1 MPFVL
6 LYIMKYHLSF
16 NAKGLHTFDKTRKS
30 CFNQCEIKKICYMNT
45 NVQLK
50 INPVYISKL
59 DSNDK
64 LILSSKFVKIISR
77 EIKFKNGGISK
88 VRIFSNGDFS
98 QDIELARIEINNIF
112 NLCKVN
118 PFVKFW
124 LISRN
129 FNILYDYIS
138 NHTIPNNLNVMFSTP
153 IKPNQFF
160 IDFCNEHKIQ
170 MTKIV
175 LTKKESNCDS
185 SKNRKSC
192 LKNKCDLCFTYSK
205 DIRAFYVHGKDNKQK
220 LRELM
225 K

>member
-1 MPFVL
+1 
-6 LYIMKYHLSF
+6 MKYHLSF
-16 NAKGLHTFDKTRKS
+16 NSKGLHTFDKTRKS
-30 CFNQCEIKKICYMNT
+30 CFNQCEIKTVCYMNE
-45 NVQLK
+45 NLQLK
-50 INPVYISKL
+50 INKIYIDKL
-59 DSNDK
+59 DANDK
-64 LILSSKFVKIISR
+64 FILSSKFVRIISK

-129 FNILYDYIS
+129 FNILYDYIK
-138 NHTIPNNLNVMFSTP
+138 NHNIPNNLNVMFSTP

-170 MTKIV
+170 MAKIV
-175 LTKKESNCDS
+175 LTKKLSNCDS

-192 LKNKCDLCFTYSK
+192 LKNKCDSCFTYSK
-205 DIRAFYVHGKDNKQK
+205 DIRAFYVHGKNNKQK
-220 LRELM
+220 LKELI

>member
-1 MPFVL
+1 
-6 LYIMKYHLSF
+6 MKYHLSF
-16 NAKGLHTFDKTRKS
+16 NSKGLHTFDKTRKS
-30 CFNQCEIKKICYMNT
+30 CFNQCEIKTVCYMNE
-45 NVQLK
+45 NLQLK
-50 INPVYISKL
+50 INKIYIDKL
-59 DSNDK
+59 DANDK
-64 LILSSKFVKIISR
+64 FILSSKFVRIISK

-129 FNILYDYIS
+129 FNILYDYIK
-138 NHTIPNNLNVMFSTP
+138 NHNIPNNLNVMFSTP

-170 MTKIV
+170 MAKIV
-175 LTKKESNCDS
+175 LSKKLSNCDS
-185 SKNRKSC
+185 SKNGKSC
-192 LKNKCDLCFTYSK
+192 LKNQCDSCFSYSGGV
-205 DIRAFYVHGKDNKQK
+205 IRAFYVHGKNNKQK
-220 LRELM
+220 LKELM